1 MSRPE
6 RKNDSI
12 LSRGRLELEIEFSAE
27 TLPQGQPEGSVQPT
41 AERSMQHQVHPTLI
55 SQWKRHA
62 LGNLASLFEGSSDRR
77 EPDVEAI
84 TSPLY
89 EQIGRLKVEL
99 DWVKK
104 KSGGLT

>member
-1 MSRPE
+1 MPTK
-6 RKNDSI
+6 RKRYSPAFKAKVAVEAI
-12 LSRGRLELEIEFSAE
+12 RGVK
-27 TLPQGQPEGSVQPT
+27 TT
-41 AERSMQHQVHPTLI
+41 AELASEHQVHPTLI

-99 DWVKK
+99 DWLKK
-104 KSGGLT
+104 KAERLG